1 MIERD
6 DEEKIYFI
14 VESKGSELALDLRDS
29 ESTKIECAKEHFKAI
44 SDDVQMIQAKEFENF
59 KDYY

>member
-1 MIERD
+1 MD
-6 DEEKIYFI
+6 LNKFEESITIK
-14 VESKGSELALDLRDS
+14 LNRHDS
-29 ESTKIECAKEHFKAI
+29 ESAKIKCAKEHFKAI